1 MTPKKCYHE
10 WNLRILQNLCY
21 ISATNFSITV
31 WGVPY
36 AQSTS
41 WPGKLRRSIVVNVTH
56 TLDVAEILR
65 PPIQWVSQK
74 FWNHSYTGCI
84 RNYAAIYTL
93 GAVEILRPFI
103 QWMWQK
109 FCNDSYTGC
118 CRNSATTHTLDVA
131 EILRPHSY
139 TGCRRNSAT
148 IHDHTHG
155 VAEILRPIIH
165 WVLQK
170 FCNHSDTWVWQK
182 ICDYSCTG
190 CRRNFATTHRLDV
203 KEIPRKNTTL
213 TVSHI
218 WISIRI
224 IA

>member
-10 WNLRILQNLCY
+10 WNLRILKNLCY
-21 ISATNFSITV
+21 KSATNFSITV

-74 FWNHSYTGCI
+74 FCNHSYTGCI

-93 GAVEILRPFI
+93 GVVEILRPFI

-139 TGCRRNSAT
+139 TGCIRNSAI
-148 IHDHTHG
+148 IHDHIQG
-155 VAEILRPIIH
+155 VADILRPIIH

-170 FCNHSDTWVWQK
+170 FCNHSDTESGWK
-182 ICDYSCTG
+182 S
-190 CRRNFATTHRLDV
+190 ATIHTLGV
-203 KEIPRKNTTL
+203 AEILQPLTDWMSKTFWKNTTL